1 MSRTAWVY
9 GLLRSVKAVSRCF
22 YRYDIAWIGE
32 LPPQPWRK
40 IKLVA
45 LLNHTSFYEPI
56 FVGWF
61 PNAFLRRIATH
72 GMIPVAAEALQ
83 RPILGI
89 FLNLVVGNVVPI
101 TRLKDLSWLNVIN
114 QIHSNS
120 MVIIMPEGRMMRK
133 NGLDKN
139 GKPMTVR
146 GGIADLIEKIPNGII
161 LMAYSGGLHHIQA
174 PGDLIPRI
182 FKTVKMRLECIDI
195 QKYRD
200 KILFHSG
207 DDGFKSAVI
216 KDLERRRDL
225 FCPIR
230 PAIQKARHPAQ
241 TLVSPQRLN

>member
-1 MSRTAWVY
+1 MSRDAWVY
-9 GLLRSVKAVSRCF
+9 GLLRSVKLLSRCF

-32 LPPQPWRK
+32 SPQRPWPK

-45 LLNHTSFYEPI
+45 FLNHTSFYEPI

-61 PNAFLRRIATH
+61 PNEFIRRIATN

-83 RPILGI
+83 RPIMGI
-89 FLNLVVGNVVPI
+89 FFNLVARHVVPI
-101 TRLKDLSWLNVIN
+101 TRHKDKTWLNVLK
-114 QIHSNS
+114 QVHSSS
-120 MVIIMPEGRMMRK
+120 MVIIMPEGRMMRR

-146 GGIADLIEKIPNGII
+146 GGVADLIEKIPNGKI
-161 LMAYSGGLHHIQA
+161 LMAYSGGLHHVQT
-174 PGDLIPRI
+174 PGELIPRI

-200 KILFHSG
+200 KIMLHSG

-216 KDLERRRDL
+216 RDLERRRDL
-225 FCPIR
+225 FCPLR
-230 PAIQKARHPAQ
+230 PAIQPE
-241 TLVSPQRLN
+241 RLSAHSV